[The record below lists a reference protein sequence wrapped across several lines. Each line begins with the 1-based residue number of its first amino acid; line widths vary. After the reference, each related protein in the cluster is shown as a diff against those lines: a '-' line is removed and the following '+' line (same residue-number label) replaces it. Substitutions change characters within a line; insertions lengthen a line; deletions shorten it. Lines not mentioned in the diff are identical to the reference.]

1 MNDSI
6 KFSALNTKDTNNLK
20 QIRHKHEYN
29 SYSGAMH
36 LSTSWVVEFQ
46 RLFVVSFVLLVKTVN
61 AHLVFKNV
69 QRDRYKSRSLV
80 NKETKAKAKAKLNA
94 VIRFLHFNVRQIFCT
109 LTQWAVC
116 ASVVIL
122 SPLNVSDSHV
132 SNYKVTKR

>member
-1 MNDSI
+1 
-6 KFSALNTKDTNNLK
+6 
-20 QIRHKHEYN
+20 
-29 SYSGAMH
+29 MH

-94 VIRFLHFNVRQIFCT
+94 VIRFLHFNVR
-109 LTQWAVC
+109 
-116 ASVVIL
+116 
-122 SPLNVSDSHV
+122 
-132 SNYKVTKR
+132 